1 MILNTTQTILLVVI
15 LLLAAYIIYLQ
26 IQLVRKNLV
35 IESIARKVSGIER
48 SLKPDELKKFLNELH
63 NFNIRTS
70 LIDDKLFSD
79 KVLNFII
86 SKDTSKRTYIH
97 YTMDEQV
104 ALRILGEG
112 FKFADSFYKTA
123 LPVSNDKLD
132 LLIKHNNKKYY
143 GDYII
148 VISISNELVRYYAE
162 ELENAGITNYTFE
175 NILTETPPFR
185 NENSELI
192 YLLPS
197 QFIRG
202 YVNYRS
208 GEVITNPVF
217 NPGYSSPG
225 FIENI
230 NRLRKAGQLS

>member
-1 MILNTTQTILLVVI
+1 LVVI
-15 LLLAAYIIYLQ
+15 CLLAAYIIFLQ
-26 IQLVRKNLV
+26 IQLVRKNIL

-48 SLKPDELKKFLNELH
+48 ALKPEELKRFVSELH

-70 LIDDKLFSD
+70 LSDDRLFED
-79 KVLNFII
+79 KILDFII
-86 SKDTSKRTYIH
+86 GNKADRKTYIH
-97 YTMDEQV
+97 YTMDEQIS
-104 ALRILGEG
+104 LSILAEG
-112 FKFADSFYKTA
+112 FRFVDSFYKTA
-123 LPVSNDKLD
+123 VPVSNDRLD

-148 VISISNELVRYYAE
+148 VICIANEIVRQYTD
-162 ELENAGITNYTFE
+162 ELAMAGIKNYSFE

-185 NENSELI
+185 NENSEMI

-197 QFIRG
+197 QYIKG
-202 YVNYRS
+202 YINYRS

-217 NPGYSSPG
+217 NPAFSAPN

-230 NRLRKAGQLS
+230 NRIKTANQLN

>member
-1 MILNTTQTILLVVI
+1 MIINTMQTVLLLVI
-15 LLLAAYIIYLQ
+15 CFLAAYIIFLQ
-26 IQLVRKNLV
+26 IQLVKKNIL

-48 SLKPDELKKFLNELH
+48 ALKPEELKRFVSELH
-63 NFNIRTS
+63 NFNLRTS
-70 LIDDKLFSD
+70 ISDDRLFED
-79 KVLNFII
+79 KVLDFII
-86 SKDTSKRTYIH
+86 GNEAKGKTYIH

-104 ALRILGEG
+104 SLNILAEG
-112 FKFADSFYKTA
+112 FRFADSFHKTA
-123 LPVSNDKLD
+123 LSVSNDRLD

-148 VISISNELVRYYAE
+148 VICIANEIVRVYTE
-162 ELENAGITNYTFE
+162 ELAMAGIKNFSFE

-185 NENSELI
+185 NENSEII

-197 QFIRG
+197 QYIKG
-202 YVNYRS
+202 YINYRS

-217 NPGYSSPG
+217 NPAFSSPN

-230 NRLRKAGQLS
+230 KRIKTANQLN